1 MQNQKNLPLVSI
13 LMPTFNRARLIG
25 KSIESVIAQSYDSWE
40 LLVIDDGSTDGTR
53 DIIKEYANKDERI
66 KCLFIPRT
74 EFNGISKYLNLGIE
88 KANGKYIARID
99 DDDFW
104 CNNDK
109 LSQQVNF
116 LENNPEYVLVGGG
129 VQLVDNE
136 GKIIYKYFENRTDE
150 EIRKNALKSN
160 PFSHSSVLF
169 RRDIAISTGCYGC
182 YRNAEDWEFWLRLGK
197 AGKLYNFNEY
207 YTSYLY
213 AGQNLSTN
221 SQKDIV
227 RNVYKIIKLYR
238 KDYPNYYFGVFVITL
253 QYLFSLLPIFIKKR
267 LQTFLIY
274 IKRKY
279 L

>member
-1 MQNQKNLPLVSI
+1 
-13 LMPTFNRARLIG
+13 MPTYNRAHLVG
-25 KSIESVIAQSYDSWE
+25 KSIESVITQTYLNWE
-40 LLVIDDGSTDGTR
+40 LLIIDDGSTDGTPEL
-53 DIIKEYANKDERI
+53 INEYSLKDPRI
-66 KCLFIPRT
+66 KYFSIPRT
-74 EFNGISKYLNLGIE
+74 EFNGISKYLNFGIE
-88 KANGKYIARID
+88 KASGKYIARID

-104 CNNDK
+104 CHKNK
-109 LSQQVNF
+109 LTQQVEF
-116 LENNPEYVLVGGG
+116 LEKNSDYVLVGGG
-129 VQLVDNE
+129 VQLVDDS
-136 GKIIYKYFENRTDE
+136 GKILYKFFENNTDE
-150 EIRKNALKSN
+150 EIRTNALKSN

-169 RRDIAISTGCYGC
+169 RRDTAVSLGGYGC

-221 SQKDIV
+221 SQRDIV
-227 RNVYKIIKLYR
+227 KNVYRIIRLYR
-238 KDYPNYYFGVFVITL
+238 KDYPNYYMGFLIITL
-253 QYLFSLLPIFIKKR
+253 QYLFSFLPVFVKKR

>member
-116 LENNPEYVLVGGG
+116 LENNPEYV
-129 VQLVDNE
+129 
-136 GKIIYKYFENRTDE
+136 
-150 EIRKNALKSN
+150 
-160 PFSHSSVLF
+160 
-169 RRDIAISTGCYGC
+169 
-182 YRNAEDWEFWLRLGK
+182 
-197 AGKLYNFNEY
+197 
-207 YTSYLY
+207 
-213 AGQNLSTN
+213 
-221 SQKDIV
+221 
-227 RNVYKIIKLYR
+227 
-238 KDYPNYYFGVFVITL
+238 
-253 QYLFSLLPIFIKKR
+253 
-267 LQTFLIY
+267 
-274 IKRKY
+274 
-279 L
+279 